1 MKIDAFRR
9 SLSEAAPPPLEP
21 LLEAL
26 WWAGKAL
33 ASAKKDDWN
42 RAHDGLQDIETPDG
56 SWVHAHLHRQEG
68 DLDNARYWY
77 GRAAREP
84 SDAPLDAEWQ
94 QIADF
99 LLSGARRDAQGG
111 RKKS

>member
-9 SLSEAAPPPLEP
+9 SLSEDAPPPLEP

-68 DLDNARYWY
+68 DLNNADWWY
-77 GRAAREP
+77 RRVGRSVPDQTLEE
-84 SDAPLDAEWQ
+84 EWT
-94 QIADF
+94 ALATE
-99 LLSGARRDAQGG
+99 LLARR
-111 RKKS
+111 